1 MGSHNGIK
9 ICELTGLYLLNQ
21 LSTVTDEKSV
31 VLYRY
36 HRIAAINNVNGPK
49 CDGIKKKMITLF
61 KEERISIIIKR
72 NLIKTDILDVSLV
85 PYDREIFFFSK
96 G

>member
-36 HRIAAINNVNGPK
+36 HRIAVINNINGPK
-49 CDGIKKKMITLF
+49 CDGIKKKW
-61 KEERISIIIKR
+61 
-72 NLIKTDILDVSLV
+72 
-85 PYDREIFFFSK
+85 
-96 G
+96 

>member
-1 MGSHNGIK
+1 
-9 ICELTGLYLLNQ
+9 
-21 LSTVTDEKSV
+21 
-31 VLYRY
+31 
-36 HRIAAINNVNGPK
+36 
-49 CDGIKKKMITLF
+49 MITLF
-61 KEERISIIIKR
+61 KEERISITIKR